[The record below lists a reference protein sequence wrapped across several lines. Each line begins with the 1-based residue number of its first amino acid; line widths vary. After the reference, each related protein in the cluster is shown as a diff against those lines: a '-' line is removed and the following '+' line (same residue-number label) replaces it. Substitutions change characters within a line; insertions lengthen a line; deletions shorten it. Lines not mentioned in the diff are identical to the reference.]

1 MYQISSSRYCLSWL
15 HSWLSQLPESK
26 LLFYFAQT
34 ACVEYLTVEEMSPR
48 YQYRIKLDEQI
59 YQEMLGES
67 HIWRANW
74 VGDIVILSC
83 VHVYEEC
90 VCVRVCH
97 TNSINISNKNNAL
110 FCSFDFHILPYFL
123 IFADSSMWALNMRNM
138 RFNSNQSI
146 YPKAFCVLLVC
157 KASKG

>member
-1 MYQISSSRYCLSWL
+1 MYQISSSRYYLSWL

-34 ACVEYLTVEEMSPR
+34 ACIEYLTVEEMNPR
-48 YQYRIKLDEQI
+48 YQYRIKLDEEI
-59 YQEMLGES
+59 YQEMLGEF

-74 VGDIVILSC
+74 VGDIVIISC

-97 TNSINISNKNNAL
+97 TNSINTPNKNNAL
-110 FCSFDFHILPYFL
+110 FFQFWFSHFT
-123 IFADSSMWALNMRNM
+123 IFSNIHWFTMWALNMRNM
-138 RFNSNQSI
+138 HFNSNQSI